1 MIFVIIIAILSQS
14 LLQLEYVHI
23 THYWP
28 IGPEEVYWG
37 LLGNAQEVMDVF
49 YFGCSWSGL

>member
-37 LLGNAQEVMDVF
+37 LLGNAQEVMDIF